1 MDKHLL
7 CLLFCWLFLLLHL
20 SMHHE
25 GQGQLPEEKAKE
37 LLKTLGLKDW
47 KESELMT

>member
-1 MDKHLL
+1 
-7 CLLFCWLFLLLHL
+7 
-20 SMHHE
+20 MHHE

-37 LLKTLGLKDW
+37 LLKKRGLKDW